1 MNSSRSSRALPAAA
15 LLALAI
21 GAALPA
27 VAADAG
33 HARLPAG
40 ARAAAQAAGVQI
52 LADYGRFLWV
62 RGDQQ
67 TLAGLGAESSG
78 DDLAT
83 YGLTLGGRHFDPA
96 EAYPLAAATFGRD
109 AQPALRL
116 IQFQGPLKR
125 EWLDALRAQGVEPV
139 QYLPPFTYVVW
150 ARGADL
156 QTAAARSE
164 VRWAGEF
171 LAEWRVGAS
180 LAAPRGGARDV
191 LALLYR
197 PAAVGDEAF
206 AMAGV
211 VPDGRAPIDARF
223 EEIRLRGDDAAL
235 ARSLTIPGL
244 YAVHEV
250 PTDGGLRGEV
260 GDAIVAGLFNESGV
274 PQTGQYRNWLTALGI
289 DGSGVIMANVDGGVA
304 DTNPNLV
311 NRMLPCVTG
320 ASCGN
325 ASTTDSHG
333 THTAATMAGDGS
345 SGTVANGY
353 LRGLGVAP
361 GANLIEQISRSSIY
375 NAPGGMLQL
384 MRESYNNNAVLSGNS
399 WGPSGSPLGYDNQ
412 TMQVD
417 VGSRDTDPNTPG
429 DQPLTFVLSI
439 MNGNGGTGSQ
449 GTPDDAK
456 NIVTVG
462 STWAENA
469 AGVPRSNLG
478 SISSNSA
485 HGPAR
490 DGRRI
495 PHLVA
500 PGCNI
505 DSAVSATGYGTM
517 CGTSMA
523 SPHVSGAI
531 GLFTQY
537 YRERYAGANPSVAVA
552 KAALLAHSQ
561 DLFGGTD
568 ADGGALGHRPDN
580 KQGWGRMRI
589 DWLLEDDPPTWYYD
603 QAHVFHDTGEEWEQV
618 VEVIDPGQPVK
629 VFLTFTDAPGHGLG
643 GATPAWNN
651 DLDLVVTA
659 NGQTYRGNVFGSDGW
674 STTGGS
680 ADARNNAEGVLLPA
694 GVAGGQVTIT
704 VGATT
709 ISSRALLNAPETTS
723 QDFAIAC
730 VNCRVGAAPEPEAM
744 LFKNGFEWDLGPSPD
759 QGD

>member
-1 MNSSRSSRALPAAA
+1 MSNSRSSRAVPAVA

-27 VAADAG
+27 AADTG
-33 HARLPAG
+33 HARLPAD
-40 ARAAAQAAGVQI
+40 ARAAARAAGVEI
-52 LADYGRFLWV
+52 VADYGRFVWA

-67 TLAGLGAESSG
+67 TLTGLGAAQIG
-78 DDLAT
+78 DALAT
-83 YGLTLGGRHFDPA
+83 YGLTLGGRYFDPA
-96 EAYPLAAATFGRD
+96 AAYPLAEATFGRD

-116 IQFQGPLKR
+116 VQFQGPLKR
-125 EWLDALRAQGVEPV
+125 EWLDTLRERDVVPV

-156 QTAAARSE
+156 QALSTRSE

-171 LAEWRVGAS
+171 LPEWRVAES
-180 LAAPRGGARDV
+180 LTLPRSGARDV

-197 PAAVGDEAF
+197 PASVGDEAF
-206 AMAGV
+206 TLAGV
-211 VPDGRAPIDARF
+211 TPTARASIDARF

-244 YAVHEV
+244 YALHEV

-260 GDAIVAGLFNESGV
+260 GDAIIAGLFNEAGV
-274 PQTGQYRNWLTALGI
+274 PQAGQYRNWLTTLGI
-289 DGSGVIMANVDGGVA
+289 DGSGVIMANVDGGIA

-311 NRMLPCVTG
+311 NRMLPCLTG

-325 ASTTDSHG
+325 SSTTDTHG

-361 GANLIEQISRSSIY
+361 GAHLIEQLSRSSIY

-384 MRESYNNNAVLSGNS
+384 MRESYGNRAVLSGNS
-399 WGPSGSPLGYDNQ
+399 WGPSASPRGYDNQ

-429 DQPLTFVLSI
+429 DQPLIYVLSI
-439 MNGNGGTGSQ
+439 MNGGGGTSTQ
-449 GTPDDAK
+449 GTPDEAK

-462 STWAENA
+462 STWAETS
-469 AGVPRSNLG
+469 AGVPRGNLD

-505 DSAVSATGYGTM
+505 DSAITATGYGTM

-537 YRERYAGANPSVAVA
+537 YRERYDGATPSVAVA
-552 KAALLAHSQ
+552 KAALLANTQ
-561 DLFGGTD
+561 DLSGGTD
-568 ADGGALGHRPDN
+568 ANGGALGHRPDN

-589 DWLLEDDPPTWYYD
+589 DWLLQDDPPTWYYD
-603 QAHVFHDTGEEWEQV
+603 QAHVFHDTGEDWQQV
-618 VEVIDPGQPVK
+618 VDVVDPSRPVRI
-629 VFLTFTDAPGHGLG
+629 FLTFTDAPGHGLG
-643 GATPAWNN
+643 GTTPAWNN
-651 DLDLVVTA
+651 DLDLLVTS

-694 GVAGGQVTIT
+694 GLAGGAVTIR
-704 VGATT
+704 VEATT

-730 VNCRVGAAPEPEAM
+730 VNCRVGTTPEPEAG
-744 LFKNGFEWDLGPSPD
+744 LFANGFDWDLGPAPD
-759 QGD
+759 GAD